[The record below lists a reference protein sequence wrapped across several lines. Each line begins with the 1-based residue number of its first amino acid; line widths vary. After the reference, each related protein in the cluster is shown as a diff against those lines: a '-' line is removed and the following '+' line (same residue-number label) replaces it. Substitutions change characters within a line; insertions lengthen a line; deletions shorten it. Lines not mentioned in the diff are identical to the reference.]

1 MRHLLSAADLSF
13 AEATSILDVAV
24 EMQQVQSRPV
34 KKLPALRGRTV
45 VNIFFEDSTRTRTSF
60 EIAGK
65 WLSADT
71 INVSAKGSSVSKGES
86 LRDTMMTLDAMGVDA
101 FVIRHSSS
109 GAAAQVASWVKAQ
122 VINAGDGQ
130 HEHPTQALLDAY
142 AMRQHFRRLA
152 TVPEPQAPIPE
163 PDEGSTTPRSR
174 TTIPQPQATIPEPDE
189 GSQAADKNDFTGKK
203 IAIVGDL
210 LHSRVVRSNVLLQ
223 RTLGGQ
229 VTLVAPPTLL
239 PTGVE
244 TWGCPVTGDFDA
256 ALADADIVMMLR
268 VQRERMAGGF
278 FPTERE
284 YAESYGLTEARL
296 AALKPGAAIC
306 HPGPMNRGVEI
317 SSAAADAANSLVLEQ
332 VAAGV
337 AVRMSVLYHLLGSD
351 EGALK

>member
-1 MRHLLSAADLSF
+1 MRHLLSAGDLDL
-13 AEATSILDVAV
+13 AEATSILDLAE

-34 KKLPALRGRTV
+34 KKLPALRGRTI

-86 LRDTMMTLDAMGVDA
+86 LRDTMMTLDAMGADA

-109 GAAAQVASWVKAQ
+109 GAAAQVAGWVRAQ

-130 HEHPTQALLDAY
+130 HEHPTQALLDAFS
-142 AMRQHFRRLA
+142 MRQHFLRC
-152 TVPEPQAPIPE
+152 EPGADP
-163 PDEGSTTPRSR
+163 S
-174 TTIPQPQATIPEPDE
+174 
-189 GSQAADKNDFTGKK
+189 AAVAGKK

-229 VTLVAPPTLL
+229 VVLVAPPTLL
-239 PTGVE
+239 PAGVDG
-244 TWGCPVTGDFDA
+244 WGCPVTSDFDSVIGE
-256 ALADADIVMMLR
+256 ADIVMMLR

-284 YAESYGLTEARL
+284 YAERYGLTDVRL

-317 SSAAADAANSLVLEQ
+317 SSAAADAVNSLVLDQ

-337 AVRMSVLYHLLGSD
+337 AVRMSVLYHLLGSN
-351 EGALK
+351 EGALP

>member
-1 MRHLLSAADLSF
+1 MRHLLSCADLDLTS
-13 AEATSILDVAV
+13 ATSILDLAE

-34 KKLPALRGRTV
+34 KKLPALRGRTI

-86 LRDTMMTLDAMGVDA
+86 LRDTMLTLDAMGVDA
-101 FVIRHSSS
+101 FVIRHNSS
-109 GAAAQVASWVKAQ
+109 GAAAQVASWVRAQ

-142 AMRQHFRRLA
+142 TMRQHFRRLG
-152 TVPEPQAPIPE
+152 V
-163 PDEGSTTPRSR
+163 EGF
-174 TTIPQPQATIPEPDE
+174 A
-189 GSQAADKNDFTGKK
+189 GKR

-223 RTLGGQ
+223 QILGGD
-229 VTLVAPPTLL
+229 VVLVAPPTLV

-244 TWGCPVTGDFDA
+244 NWGCEVTGDLDSV
-256 ALADADIVMMLR
+256 LPSCDIVMMLR

-284 YAESYGLTEARL
+284 YTERFGLTPERL
-296 AALKPGAAIC
+296 AIMKDGAGIC

-337 AVRMSVLYHLLGSD
+337 AIRMSVLYHLLGSN
-351 EGALK
+351 EGAMK

>member
-1 MRHLLSAADLSF
+1 MKHLLSAADLTL
-13 AEATSILDVAV
+13 AETVGLLDLAE

-34 KKLPALRGRTV
+34 KKLPALRGRTI

-71 INVSAKGSSVSKGES
+71 INVSAKGSSTSKGES
-86 LRDTMMTLDAMGVDA
+86 LRDTMLTLDAMGTDC

-109 GAAAQVASWVKAQ
+109 GAAAQVAGWVRAR
-122 VINAGDGQ
+122 VVNAGDGQ

-142 AMRQHFRRLA
+142 SMRQHFRRLGTGSA
-152 TVPEPQAPIPE
+152 APGGE
-163 PDEGSTTPRSR
+163 F
-174 TTIPQPQATIPEPDE
+174 A
-189 GSQAADKNDFTGKK
+189 GKRVV
-203 IAIVGDL
+203 IVGDL

-223 RTLGGQ
+223 RTLGSD
-229 VTLVAPPTLL
+229 VVLVAPPTLL

-244 TWGCPVTGDFDA
+244 TWGCEVTGDLDA
-256 ALADADIVMMLR
+256 VLPEADIVMMLR

-284 YAESYGLTEARL
+284 YTERFGLTEERL
-296 AALKPGAAIC
+296 GLLAPGAGIC

-317 SSAAADAANSLVLEQ
+317 SSAAADAVNSLVLDQ

-337 AVRMSVLYHLLGSD
+337 AVRMAVLYTLLGSD
-351 EGALK
+351 EGADA

>member
-1 MRHLLSAADLSF
+1 MRHLLSCADLDLTS
-13 AEATSILDVAV
+13 ATAILDLAE

-34 KKLPALRGRTV
+34 KKLPALRGRTI

-86 LRDTMMTLDAMGVDA
+86 LRDTMLTLDAMGVDA

-109 GAAAQVASWVKAQ
+109 GAAAQVASWVRAQ
-122 VINAGDGQ
+122 VVNAGDGQ

-142 AMRQHFRRLA
+142 TMRHHFRRIGA
-152 TVPEPQAPIPE
+152 
-163 PDEGSTTPRSR
+163 EGF
-174 TTIPQPQATIPEPDE
+174 A
-189 GSQAADKNDFTGKK
+189 GKR

-223 RTLGGQ
+223 HILGGE
-229 VTLVAPPTLL
+229 VVLVAPPTLL

-244 TWGCPVTGDFDA
+244 SWGCEVSTNLDDV
-256 ALADADIVMMLR
+256 LDSCDIVMMLR

-284 YAESYGLTEARL
+284 YTETYGLTPERL
-296 AALKPGAAIC
+296 AAMKPNAAIC

-337 AVRMSVLYHLLGSD
+337 AIRMSVLYHLLGSD
-351 EGALK
+351 EGAMH

>member
-1 MRHLLSAADLSF
+1 MRHLLSAADLTL
-13 AEATSILDVAV
+13 AEATSILDVAA
-24 EMQQVQSRPV
+24 EMADVQRRPV
-34 KKLPALRGRTV
+34 KKLPTLRGRTI
-45 VNIFFEDSTRTRTSF
+45 VNLFFEDSTRTRTSF

-86 LRDTMMTLDAMGVDA
+86 LRDTMLTLDAMGVDC
-101 FVIRHSSS
+101 FVIRHASS
-109 GAAAQVASWVKAQ
+109 GAAAQVASWVRAQ
-122 VINAGDGQ
+122 VVNAGDGQ
-130 HEHPTQALLDAY
+130 HEHPTQARLDAY
-142 AMRQHFRRLA
+142 AMRAHFRK
-152 TVPEPQAPIPE
+152 I
-163 PDEGSTTPRSR
+163 GSTDTSGGF
-174 TTIPQPQATIPEPDE
+174 E
-189 GSQAADKNDFTGKK
+189 GKK

-223 RTLGGQ
+223 RTLGGE

-244 TWGCPVTGDFDA
+244 TWGCPVTSDFDE

-284 YAESYGLTEARL
+284 YAEAYGLTEERL

-337 AVRMSVLYHLLGSD
+337 AVRMSVLYHLLGSN
-351 EGALK
+351 EGAMK

>member
-1 MRHLLSAADLSF
+1 MRHLLSCADLDLTT
-13 AEATSILDVAV
+13 ATAILDLAE

-34 KKLPALRGRTV
+34 KKLPALRGRTI

-86 LRDTMMTLDAMGVDA
+86 LRDTMLTLDAMGVDA
-101 FVIRHSSS
+101 FVIRHGSS

-122 VINAGDGQ
+122 VVNAGDGQ
-130 HEHPTQALLDAY
+130 HEHPTQALLDAFT
-142 AMRQHFRRLA
+142 MRQHYRRIGA
-152 TVPEPQAPIPE
+152 
-163 PDEGSTTPRSR
+163 EGF
-174 TTIPQPQATIPEPDE
+174 A
-189 GSQAADKNDFTGKK
+189 GKRV
-203 IAIVGDL
+203 AIVGDV
-210 LHSRVVRSNVLLQ
+210 LHSRVARSNVLLQ
-223 RTLGGQ
+223 RTLGSE
-229 VTLVAPPTLL
+229 VVLVAPPTLM
-239 PTGVE
+239 PTGVDE
-244 TWGCPVTGDFDA
+244 WECEVTGDFDSV
-256 ALADADIVMMLR
+256 LPDCDIVMMLR

-284 YAESYGLTEARL
+284 YTERYGLTPERL
-296 AALKPGAAIC
+296 AAMKTGAGIC

-337 AVRMSVLYHLLGSD
+337 AIRMSVLYHLLGSD
-351 EGALK
+351 EGAMR

>member
-1 MRHLLSAADLSF
+1 MRHLLSAADLDL
-13 AEATSILDVAV
+13 AGAVSILNVAA
-24 EMQQVQSRPV
+24 EMQQVQTRPV
-34 KKLPALRGRTV
+34 KKLPTLRGRTL
-45 VNIFFEDSTRTRTSF
+45 VNMFFEDSTRTRTSF

-86 LRDTMMTLDAMGVDA
+86 LRDTMLTLDAMGVDA

-109 GAAAQVASWVKAQ
+109 GAVAQAAGWVQAQVV
-122 VINAGDGQ
+122 NAGDGQ

-142 AMRQHFRRLA
+142 SMRDHFRRLGA
-152 TVPEPQAPIPE
+152 GPS
-163 PDEGSTTPRSR
+163 GSGEEFR
-174 TTIPQPQATIPEPDE
+174 
-189 GSQAADKNDFTGKK
+189 GKRIV
-203 IAIVGDL
+203 IAGDL

-223 RTLGGQ
+223 RTLGGE
-229 VTLVAPPTLL
+229 VVLVAPPTLL

-244 TWGCPVTGDFDA
+244 GWGCEVTDDFDA
-256 ALADADIVMMLR
+256 VLGGADIVMMLR

-284 YAESYGLTEARL
+284 YAEGYGLTEQRL

-317 SSAAADAANSLVLEQ
+317 SSAAADAANSLVLDQ

-337 AVRMSVLYHLLGSD
+337 AVRMSVLYHLLGGN
-351 EGALK
+351 EGDHQ